1 MRINKLLYIVVPIS
15 IFIYCLLSAGESRVV
30 LRFNIRQDR
39 DIYEESDYGEPP
51 QVAIWLEDSTGGA
64 LRTIY
69 VTYRTAAGDFDG
81 KSECPVSLPAWTTV
95 YRREFSRKG
104 FPIPGSSAP
113 EAITKATSLE
123 ELITVEVEVPK
134 GSSFRYYIEMNVAG
148 DFNSRF
154 PFEDESSRLDYHGNG
169 QPSLIYRGEITA
181 EPGSKATARLLGR
194 TKQHEFSGI
203 IDDLEGMDSALKC
216 FKSIEIVCLGR

>member
-1 MRINKLLYIVVPIS
+1 MRNFIS
-15 IFIYCLLSAGESRVV
+15 FSRVFLIGLFFSCWLLAERNGV
-30 LRFNIRQDR
+30 ILRFNIKQDSV
-39 DIYEESDYGEPP
+39 IYEESDYGEPP
-51 QVAIWLEDSTGGA
+51 QIAIWLENPANGE

-69 VTYRTAAGDFDG
+69 VTYRTAAGDFIG
-81 KSECPVSLPAWTTV
+81 KSECPVSLPAWTKV
-95 YRREFSRKG
+95 YRREFGKEG
-104 FPIPGSSAP
+104 FPIPGSPAP
-113 EAITKATSLE
+113 EAITGATSQE
-123 ELITVEVEVPK
+123 ELVTAEVEVPK
-134 GSSFRYYIEMNVAG
+134 GSRHLFYIEMNVAG

-181 EPGSKATARLLGR
+181 EPGSKATPRLMGR

-216 FKSIEIVCLGR
+216 FKSIEVVCLGR